1 MIHKAKTQGWTPD
14 ACAPILEGNN
24 GNGLRRQIAAKACGV
39 RVMKITR
46 LSVYHVDL
54 PLEHPYWLSGGRL
67 KVDVLDATLLKM
79 ETDSGITGWGEG
91 TPWGHTYVPAH
102 GPGIRA
108 GIETMAPF
116 ILGQNPRRILD
127 VERAMDMALPGH
139 LYAKSP
145 IDMACWDIAGQAAD
159 VPIADLMGGG
169 SRTPR
174 AIASSVGAKT
184 VEDTRTVI
192 DRYRQR
198 GYVAHSVKIGGDVA
212 RDIARIRDVESIRRE
227 GEIVLYDVNR
237 GWTRQQ
243 ALRVMSATQDLGVM
257 FEQPCE
263 TLDDIAAISGR
274 HAAPVSVDESLV
286 TLQDATRIA
295 RDGLAEVFG
304 IKLNRVGG
312 LTKAARM
319 RDIALAHGIDMFV
332 MATGGSVLADTEA
345 LHLAA
350 TVPDANCHAVW
361 ACQDMITAEIAG
373 GRGPRNTDG
382 HLCLPEAPGLGV
394 HPDEAA
400 LGKPV
405 AIYK

>member
-1 MIHKAKTQGWTPD
+1 
-14 ACAPILEGNN
+14 
-24 GNGLRRQIAAKACGV
+24 
-39 RVMKITR
+39 MKITR
-46 LSVYHVDL
+46 ITVYHVDL

-67 KVDVLDATLLKM
+67 KFETLDATLVKL
-79 ETDSGITGWGEG
+79 ETDDGLIGWGEG

-116 ILGQNPRRILD
+116 ILGLDPRRVLD
-127 VERAMDMALPGH
+127 VERAMDLALPGH

-145 IDMACWDIAGQAAD
+145 IDMACWDIAGQAAG

-174 AIASSVGAKT
+174 PIASSVGAKT
-184 VEDTRTVI
+184 VEETREVME
-192 DRYRQR
+192 RYRKR
-198 GYVAHSVKIGGDVA
+198 GYIAHSVKIGGDVA
-212 RDIARIRDVESIRRE
+212 CDIARVQDVEAMRDEKDI
-227 GEIVLYDVNR
+227 ILYDVNR

-243 ALRVMSATQDLGVM
+243 ALQVMRACESLHVT

-263 TLDDIAAISGR
+263 TLDDIAAISGK
-274 HAAPVSVDESLV
+274 HASPVSVDESLV
-286 TLQDATRIA
+286 TLQDAARIA

-319 RDIALAHGIDMFV
+319 RDIALVHGIDMFV

-350 TVPDANCHAVW
+350 TIPDENCRAVW
-361 ACQDMITAEIAG
+361 ACQDMLTVDIAG
-373 GRGPRNTDG
+373 GRGPRNIAG
-382 HLCLPEAPGLGV
+382 HLHLPETPGLGV
-394 HPDEAA
+394 HPDEDA
-400 LGKPV
+400 LGAPV
-405 AIYK
+405 AEYNV

>member
-1 MIHKAKTQGWTPD
+1 
-14 ACAPILEGNN
+14 
-24 GNGLRRQIAAKACGV
+24 
-39 RVMKITR
+39 MKITR
-46 LSVYHVDL
+46 ISVYQVDL
-54 PLEHPYWLSGGRL
+54 PLEHPYWLSGSRL
-67 KVDVLDATLLKM
+67 KFEVLDATLVKV
-79 ETDSGITGWGEG
+79 ETDAGITGWGEG

-108 GIETMAPF
+108 GIETMASF
-116 ILGQNPRRILD
+116 VIGLDPRRVLD
-127 VERAMDMALPGH
+127 VERAMDLALPGH
-139 LYAKSP
+139 LYAKAP
-145 IDMACWDIAGQAAD
+145 IDMACWDMAGQAVGA
-159 VPIADLMGGG
+159 PIADLMGGG

-174 AIASSVGAKT
+174 PIASSVGAKNI
-184 VEDTRTVI
+184 EDTRAVI

-212 RDIARIRDVESIRRE
+212 RDIARIRDVEDIRRD

-243 ALRVMSATQDLGVM
+243 ALRVISATKDLDVM

-263 TLDDIAAISGR
+263 TLDDIAAISGK
-274 HAAPVSVDESLV
+274 HAAPISVDEALV

-319 RDIALAHGIDMFV
+319 RDVALAHGIDLFV

-345 LHLAA
+345 MHLAA
-350 TVPDANCHAVW
+350 TIPDANCLAVW

-373 GRGPRNTDG
+373 GRGPRNKKG
-382 HLCLPEAPGLGV
+382 HLKLSEEPGLGV
-394 HPDEAA
+394 HPDEDA
-400 LGKPV
+400 LGDPV
-405 AIYK
+405 AVYE

>member
-1 MIHKAKTQGWTPD
+1 
-14 ACAPILEGNN
+14 
-24 GNGLRRQIAAKACGV
+24 
-39 RVMKITR
+39 MKITR
-46 LSVYHVDL
+46 ITVWAVNL
-54 PLEHPYWLSGGRL
+54 PLDHPYWLSGGRL
-67 KVDVLDATLLKM
+67 KYESIDATFVKL
-79 ETDSGITGWGEG
+79 ETDAGITGWGEG

-116 ILGQNPRRILD
+116 VLGLDPRKVLM
-127 VERAMDMALPGH
+127 VERAMDLALPGH

-145 IDMACWDIAGQAAD
+145 IDMACWDIAGLAAGL
-159 VPIADLMGGG
+159 PIADLMGGG
-169 SRTPR
+169 SRTPKP
-174 AIASSVGAKT
+174 IASSIGAKT
-184 VEDTRTVI
+184 AEETRAVI
-192 DRYRQR
+192 ERYRAR
-198 GYVAHSVKIGGDVA
+198 GYVAHSVKIGGDVE
-212 RDIARIRDVESIRRE
+212 RDIARIRDVESIRRP
-227 GEIVLYDVNR
+227 GEIMLYDVNR

-243 ALRVMSATQDLGVM
+243 ALRVMHATEDLHVM

-263 TLDDIAAISGR
+263 TLDDIAAICGK

-286 TLQDATRIA
+286 TLQDAARIA

-350 TVPDANCHAVW
+350 TIPDENCHAVW
-361 ACQDMITAEIAG
+361 ACQDMLTVDIAG
-373 GRGPRNTDG
+373 GRGPRNKDG
-382 HLCLPEAPGLGV
+382 HLHLPEAPGLGV
-394 HPDEAA
+394 HPDEDA
-400 LGKPV
+400 LGDPV
-405 AIYK
+405 AVYGVQK

>member
-1 MIHKAKTQGWTPD
+1 
-14 ACAPILEGNN
+14 
-24 GNGLRRQIAAKACGV
+24 
-39 RVMKITR
+39 MKITR
-46 LSVYHVDL
+46 ISVYHVDL

-67 KVDVLDATLLKM
+67 KFEILDATLVKI
-79 ETDSGITGWGEG
+79 ETESGLIGWGEG

-116 ILGQNPRRILD
+116 VLGLDPRRVLE
-127 VERAMDMALPGH
+127 VERAMDTALPGH

-145 IDMACWDIAGQAAD
+145 IDMACWDIAGQSAGLS
-159 VPIADLMGGG
+159 IADLMGGG

-174 AIASSVGAKT
+174 PIASSVGAKT
-184 VEDTRTVI
+184 AEETREVME
-192 DRYRQR
+192 RYRDR
-198 GYVAHSVKIGGDVA
+198 GYVAHSVKIGGDVE
-212 RDIARIRDVESIRRE
+212 RDIARVRDVESIRKP

-243 ALRVMSATQDLGVM
+243 ALKVMTACEDMNVM

-274 HAAPVSVDESLV
+274 HASPVSVDESLV

-312 LTKAARM
+312 LTKAARI
-319 RDIALAHGIDMFV
+319 RDIALAHCIDMFV

-350 TVPDANCHAVW
+350 TVPDDNCHAVW
-361 ACQDMITAEIAG
+361 ACQDMITVDIAG
-373 GRGPRNTDG
+373 GRGPRNRNG
-382 HLCLPEAPGLGV
+382 HLHLPETPGLGV
-394 HPDEAA
+394 YPDEDV
-400 LGKPV
+400 LGDPV
-405 AIYK
+405 AVYR

>member
-1 MIHKAKTQGWTPD
+1 
-14 ACAPILEGNN
+14 
-24 GNGLRRQIAAKACGV
+24 
-39 RVMKITR
+39 MKITR
-46 LSVYHVDL
+46 IGVFHVDL

-67 KVDVLDATLLKM
+67 NFDCLDATLVKI
-79 ETDSGITGWGEG
+79 ETDAGITGWGEG

-108 GIETMAPF
+108 GIETMVPF
-116 ILGQNPRRILD
+116 ILGLDPRMVLT
-127 VERAMDMALPGH
+127 VERAMDLALPGH

-159 VPIADLMGGG
+159 LPIADLMGGG

-174 AIASSVGAKT
+174 PIASSVGAKS
-184 VEDTRTVI
+184 VEETRAVI

-198 GYVAHSVKIGGDVA
+198 GYIAHSVKIGGDVE
-212 RDIARIRDVESIRRE
+212 RDIARIRDVETIRKP

-237 GWTRQQ
+237 SWTRQQ
-243 ALRVMSATQDLGVM
+243 ALRVMRATGDLQVM

-263 TLDDIAAISGR
+263 TLDDIAAIRGK

-295 RDGLAEVFG
+295 RDGLAEIFG

-319 RDIALAHGIDMFV
+319 RDVALAHGIDMFV
-332 MATGGSVLADTEA
+332 MATGGSVLADAEA

-350 TVPDANCHAVW
+350 TIPDNNCHAVW
-361 ACQDMITAEIAG
+361 ACQDMLTVDIAN
-373 GRGPRNTDG
+373 GRGPRNIDG
-382 HLCLPEAPGLGV
+382 HLHLPDLPGLGV
-394 HPDEAA
+394 HPDEDA
-400 LGKPV
+400 LGNPV
-405 AIYK
+405 AIYQ